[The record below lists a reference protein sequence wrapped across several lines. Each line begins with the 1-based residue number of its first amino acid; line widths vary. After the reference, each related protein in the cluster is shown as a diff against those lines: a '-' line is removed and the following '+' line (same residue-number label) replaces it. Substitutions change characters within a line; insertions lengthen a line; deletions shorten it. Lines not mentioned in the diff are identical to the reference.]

1 VGLDSPDDCA
11 VVAPEPTLASVHT
24 VDFFRSFIDDP
35 YVFGI
40 IAANHAL
47 SDCHA
52 MCAEARTAL
61 AIAVVPYAVE
71 SKVEESLFQMMA
83 GACSALAESGCA
95 LVGGHSCEGTELAL
109 GFCINGAVEQDRAL
123 RKGGMTPGD
132 CVVLTKAIGTG
143 TLFAADMRMKAKV
156 GLYDTTRRH
165 NQLHISLLV
174 SFFFFI
180 RVLHFPETTLL
191 GTAARPT
198 HPLTCQ
204 APMPQPAATSH
215 AQGAWITEAIASM
228 CQSNREAALC
238 LRRHGATS
246 CTDVTG
252 FGLLGHLQEMV
263 QASPGAGV
271 ELKLDDVPELTGARE
286 CTQAGVF
293 SSLQPANLRL
303 KRAVANEAEALSHP
317 TYPLLFD
324 PQTAGGLLATV
335 PADQADACIQELRA
349 LGYARATVVGRVTMT
364 TTSSTGASSGAAA
377 ESVDDPDNINACALP
392 TLGRIHCVV

>member
-1 VGLDSPDDCA
+1 
-11 VVAPEPTLASVHT
+11 VAPEPRLASVHT

-156 GLYDTTRRH
+156 GLYDTTPNSHFRFFVFFLLFHSCSALPGNHSAWHHCPPNAPTYLPCADAPTRC
-165 NQLHISLLV
+165 HI
-174 SFFFFI
+174 
-180 RVLHFPETTLL
+180 
-191 GTAARPT
+191 
-198 HPLTCQ
+198 TC
-204 APMPQPAATSH
+204 

-364 TTSSTGASSGAAA
+364 TTSSTGAAA
-377 ESVDDPDNINACALP
+377 ESIDDPDDINACALP